1 MTTLGSY
8 GDLPY
13 DAARYNN
20 DDAASKAPISL
31 HSKGRLEDADN
42 LRHDDPNIGQIS
54 AERGKRM
61 SNDTALLAESDHS
74 GFEDALPSAENS
86 IGGGAAPGTWK
97 ASEGMLSD
105 LKKEEGTAPSCS
117 QGRGSAASI
126 LEDHDDVIW
135 ENLEDIFADMDAG
148 KDAKQDNRAVL
159 REPLAQL
166 RSLLALY
173 NKIKERESR
182 MASAHMGVLLERSWY
197 HNKLCAIEVGGLPV
211 GVHADNL
218 LRGCMRTT
226 ARVLLVPSALQQS
239 VCDAGGWA
247 TQPTHAALFAFL

>member
-1 MTTLGSY
+1 
-8 GDLPY
+8 
-13 DAARYNN
+13 
-20 DDAASKAPISL
+20 
-31 HSKGRLEDADN
+31 
-42 LRHDDPNIGQIS
+42 
-54 AERGKRM
+54 M

-197 HNKLCAIEVGGLPV
+197 HNKLCAIEEVMV
-211 GVHADNL
+211 RED
-218 LRGCMRTT
+218 M
-226 ARVLLVPSALQQS
+226 QS
-239 VCDAGGWA
+239 
-247 TQPTHAALFAFL
+247 PENAALAGAIKSILYAEDAEFRLLATRGQGLNDLPPEMKSAEVSAAASAAYTE